1 MFYVYGAYNSKAT
14 DNVELVLSVCRKPYK
29 IFILGEDYTVHQLL
43 RLVPGTQHLPH
54 VYDGLKYIGG
64 VSDLF
69 QYLDIAEHV
78 LGLCTTDAE
87 LHRCGDELLLFQER
101 DLFNLL
107 RYLKY
112 LVDVMTQNNL
122 IWGVGRGSSTAS
134 FVLY

>member
-54 VYDGLKYIGG
+54 VFDGLKYIGG

-69 QYLDIAEHV
+69 QYLEIDVSKKQQSEEKKV
-78 LGLCTTDAE
+78 DSEGDA
-87 LHRCGDELLLFQER
+87 
-101 DLFNLL
+101 
-107 RYLKY
+107 
-112 LVDVMTQNNL
+112 
-122 IWGVGRGSSTAS
+122 
-134 FVLY
+134 